1 MNAFHFETMQPLTSA
16 MNHNR
21 IIVEISVEYLA
32 VITRSSFGIYQY
44 INKNESHGGILNL
57 VFCIQK

>member
-16 MNHNR
+16 VNHNR

-32 VITRSSFGIYQY
+32 VITRSFLEF
-44 INKNESHGGILNL
+44 INI
-57 VFCIQK
+57 